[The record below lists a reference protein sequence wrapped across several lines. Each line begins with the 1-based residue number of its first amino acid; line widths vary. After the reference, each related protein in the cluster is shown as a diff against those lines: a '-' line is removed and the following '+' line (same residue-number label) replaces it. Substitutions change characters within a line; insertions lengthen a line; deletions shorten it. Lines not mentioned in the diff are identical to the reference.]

1 MQIIDEVYGYVYVHI
16 NKINKKAYVG
26 QTIQAP
32 EKRWANGKGYIES
45 TYFYNAIQK
54 YGWNNFEHI
63 ILEEGLFTLEE
74 LNNKEKY
81 WISFYD
87 SLNNGYNLREGGNN
101 SKLTEEHKTKIQ
113 HSNAQT
119 LGRPVICLNT
129 GVIYES
135 VNAAKRDTGAEHIE
149 SCCNG
154 ILKSAGKDAQ
164 GNALIWKYVKDYTGK
179 EIETW
184 EYWAPA
190 DPVGSLFKGIGYE
203 GYLNGELNPITKGYY
218 YGWKTAIKI
227 GAYDSNGK
235 LIEIGTVASG
245 LTDELRKDFAVNPDK
260 YLNKVVMLQCM
271 ELDKKEHT
279 LRHAFFKGFRDDK
292 NATECTIESIFG

>member
-54 YGWNNFEHI
+54 YGWDNFEHI

-119 LGRPVICLNT
+119 LGHPVICLNT
-129 GVIYES
+129 GIIYES

-179 EIETW
+179 EKIIIRPQKRAKSKVLCVETNIEYNSAKDAERDTGV
-184 EYWAPA
+184 
-190 DPVGSLFKGIGYE
+190 DSGSIGRVC
-203 GYLNGELNPITKGYY
+203 
-218 YGWKTAIKI
+218 
-227 GAYDSNGK
+227 NGK
-235 LIEIGTVASG
+235 
-245 LTDELRKDFAVNPDK
+245 RKSAGGYHWK
-260 YLNKVVMLQCM
+260 W
-271 ELDKKEHT
+271 
-279 LRHAFFKGFRDDK
+279 
-292 NATECTIESIFG
+292 I